1 MTSVRNRRQPLSGN
15 KWFLFSII
23 ALIAAACSP
32 KVRPVYVQPKAEAQ
46 NQKPV
51 VKTEPARVVKPV
63 APNVPNIS
71 LLLPFDLDHL
81 NPSSAYTS
89 ETLREAEIA
98 LNYYRGFKL
107 ALDSLTGKGYNFKL
121 VVYDTKDQNSQAHSL
136 ATNPAIKN
144 SDLIVGPV
152 FPDGLKVFTGS
163 YSNGKQ
169 PIVSPLSAAAP
180 ANYKNPNLVT
190 IMTPLEYHAWGV
202 AKHIAEQIKP
212 QKVFVLKSGYSQEND
227 YIIPFKKAIDS
238 LSKKQIK
245 VVYLTVIHG
254 QMGPLIPQ
262 LSPTGKNVF
271 VIPATDQHFLS
282 VTLRGL
288 DSLSSSYP
296 VTVFGHPNW
305 VKFTFLKPELLQ
317 RLNTYI
323 TSSDHIDYKAQT
335 TLDFMSDY
343 RSAYHTEP
351 NDFAVKGF
359 DEGLYFGELLATDS
373 LKNITQADFTGM
385 HNNFHL
391 IKKPGVGYINTHV
404 FLFKYANFELKK
416 VE

>member
-1 MTSVRNRRQPLSGN
+1 MISVRNRRQPSSGN
-15 KWFLFSII
+15 KWFLFLVI
-23 ALIAAACSP
+23 ALIVAACSP
-32 KVRPVYVQPKAEAQ
+32 KVRPVYVQPKAQ
-46 NQKPV
+46 TQKPV
-51 VKTEPARVVKPV
+51 VKNEPVKIIKPA
-63 APNVPNIS
+63 APKVSNIS

-81 NPSSAYTS
+81 APGSAYTS

-98 LNYYRGFKL
+98 TNYYRGFKL
-107 ALDSLTGKGYNFKL
+107 ALDSLTGKGYNFK
-121 VVYDTKDQNSQAHSL
+121 VFVYDTKDQNSQAHGL

-152 FPDGLKVFTGS
+152 FPDGLKVFAGT
-163 YSNGKQ
+163 YTNGKQ
-169 PIVSPLSAAAP
+169 PIVSPLSAAPP
-180 ANYKNPNLVT
+180 ASYKNPNLIT

-202 AKHIAEQIKP
+202 AKYITEQVKP
-212 QKVFVLKSGYSQEND
+212 QKVFVLRSGYSQEND

-245 VVYLTVIHG
+245 IVYLTVIHG
-254 QMGPLIPQ
+254 QLGPLIPEM
-262 LSPTGKNVF
+262 STTGKNVF

-288 DSLSSSYP
+288 DSLNSSYP

-305 VKFTFLKPELLQ
+305 VKFSFLKPELLQ

-323 TSSDHIDYKAQT
+323 TSSDHIDYKAQA
-335 TLDFMSDY
+335 TLDFMSNY
-343 RSAYHTEP
+343 RVAYHTEP

-359 DEGLYFGELLATDS
+359 DEGLYFGELLGTDS
-373 LKNITQADFTGM
+373 LKNITQVDFTGM
-385 HNNFHL
+385 HNNFHV
-391 IKKPGVGYINTHV
+391 IKKPNVGYINTHV
-404 FLFKYANFELKK
+404 FLFKYVNFELKK

>member
-1 MTSVRNRRQPLSGN
+1 LNGN
-15 KWFLFSII
+15 KWFLFSVI
-23 ALIAAACSP
+23 ALVMAACSP
-32 KVRPVYVQPKAEAQ
+32 KVRPAYVPPKTEPPS
-46 NQKPV
+46 QKPV
-51 VKTEPARVVKPV
+51 VKSEPAKVTKPV
-63 APNVPNIS
+63 APKVSNIS
-71 LLLPFDLDHL
+71 LLLPFELDRL
-81 NPSSAYTS
+81 APGAAYTS

-98 LNYYRGFKL
+98 LNYYQGFKL
-107 ALDSLTGKGYNFKL
+107 ALDSLTGKGYNFK
-121 VVYDTKDQNSQAHSL
+121 VSVYDTRDQNSQAHSL
-136 ATNPAIKN
+136 AINPAIKN

-152 FPDGLKVFTGS
+152 FPDGLKTFSGT

-202 AKHIAEQIKP
+202 AKYISEQVKP

-227 YIIPFKKAIDS
+227 YIIPFRKAIDS
-238 LSKKQIK
+238 LGKKKIK
-245 VVYLTVIHG
+245 IVYLTVIHG

-262 LSPTGKNVF
+262 LSASGKNVF
-271 VIPATDQHFLS
+271 VVPATDQHFLS

-288 DSLSSSYP
+288 DSLSATYP
-296 VTVFGHPNW
+296 VTLFGHPNW
-305 VKFTFLKPELLQ
+305 VKFSFLKPELLQ

-323 TSSDHIDYKAQT
+323 TSSDHIDYKAPG
-335 TLDFMSDY
+335 TLNFISNY
-343 RSAYHTEP
+343 RAAYHTEP
-351 NDFAVKGF
+351 NDFAIKGF
-359 DEGLYFGELLATDS
+359 DEGLYFGELLGTDS

-391 IKKPGVGYINTHV
+391 VKKPGLGYINTHV

>member
-1 MTSVRNRRQPLSGN
+1 MTSVRNRRRPSSGN
-15 KWFLFSII
+15 KWFLFLVI
-23 ALIAAACSP
+23 ALVIAACSP
-32 KVRPVYVQPKAEAQ
+32 KVRPVSVQPKTGTEQ
-46 NQKPV
+46 PV
-51 VKTEPARVVKPV
+51 VKAEPPKVVKP
-63 APNVPNIS
+63 AGPQLAKIS

-81 NPSSAYTS
+81 SPGSSYTS

-107 ALDSLTGKGYNFKL
+107 ALDSLSGRGYNFRL
-121 VVYDTKDQNSQAHSL
+121 FVYDTRDQNAQAHSL
-136 ATNPAIKN
+136 ANNPAIKS

-152 FPDGLKVFTGS
+152 FPDAIKVFTGV

-180 ANYKNPNLVT
+180 ATYKNPNLVT
-190 IMTPLEYHAWGV
+190 IMTPLEYHAWGA
-202 AKHIAEQIKP
+202 AKYISDNIKP

-238 LSKKQIK
+238 LSKKHIQVI
-245 VVYLTVIHG
+245 YLTVIHG
-254 QMGPLIPQ
+254 QLGPLIPG
-262 LSPTGKNVF
+262 LSTTSKNVF

-288 DSLSSSYP
+288 DTLSNNYP

-305 VKFTFLKPELLQ
+305 IKFSFLKPELLQ

-323 TSSDHIDYKAQT
+323 TSSDHIDYKAEN
-335 TLDFMSDY
+335 TLEFIGDY
-343 RSAYHTEP
+343 KGAYHTEP
-351 NDFAVKGF
+351 NEFSIKGF
-359 DEGLYFGELLATDS
+359 DEGLYFGQLAATDS
-373 LKNITQADFTGM
+373 LKNITQVDFTGL
-385 HNNFHL
+385 HNSFHL

-404 FLFKYANFELKK
+404 FLLKYANFELKK